1 MHPNEGHSQSW
12 KPPCLV
18 TCTAKLHALLY
29 KKDAN
34 GLHQLH
40 KSYNAKSKALTIEMA
55 RILKS
60 LGFFIV
66 LLLSSEI
73 FMSEARPLHAD
84 KPRSSIT
91 KGVEIFVGG
100 RLDIKGIKTGGP
112 SPGGEGHGITNARSL
127 GVVKNSGPGPGEG
140 H

>member
-1 MHPNEGHSQSW
+1 
-12 KPPCLV
+12 
-18 TCTAKLHALLY
+18 
-29 KKDAN
+29 
-34 GLHQLH
+34 
-40 KSYNAKSKALTIEMA
+40 
-55 RILKS
+55 
-60 LGFFIV
+60 
-66 LLLSSEI
+66 
-73 FMSEARPLHAD
+73 MSEARPLHAD

-127 GVVKNSGPGPGEG
+127 GVLVKNSGPGPGEG